1 MAKAVYPGSFDP
13 ITNGH
18 LDLISRAAEIFEEVI
33 VAVSINSKKTP
44 LFTMEERV
52 EMIREILKPYPNVR
66 VDSFQGLTVDYLKAQ
81 EANVIVRGL
90 RAVSDFENE
99 LQMAVTNKKLQ
110 PTIETMFMMAKPDFS
125 FISSSLIKEIAAFN
139 GCIKGFVPELVEI
152 NMKKKFCEKNS

>member
-81 EANVIVRGL
+81 DANVIVRGL